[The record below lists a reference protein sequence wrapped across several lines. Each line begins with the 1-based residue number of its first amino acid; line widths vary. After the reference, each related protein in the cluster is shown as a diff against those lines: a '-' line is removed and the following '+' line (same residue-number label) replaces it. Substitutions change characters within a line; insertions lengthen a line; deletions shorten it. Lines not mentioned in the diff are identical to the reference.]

1 MPDALAA
8 ALAVPGVGWLLVAA
22 LAAGL
27 AYGFAGFGAALIFM
41 PVAAARVGPVEA
53 VTLEACMGLAS
64 VVTVLPRALR
74 LADKRD
80 TGVLLAASIIG
91 LPLGTYLLKVVDPA
105 LMRWGI
111 CGVAAVTLC
120 ALVAG
125 WRRKTEDTRG
135 ALLGVG
141 AASGALGGATGLTGP
156 VMILFKL
163 SGQGSAAEVRAST
176 IAFLT
181 LLSMLLLPALWIQGL
196 LRVEALWLALLVV
209 PVYAVGALTG
219 QALFRPQMEALYRRV
234 AYGLIGLAVA
244 MSLPVW

>member
-1 MPDALAA
+1 MPEPLVA
-8 ALAVPGVGWLLVAA
+8 ALAMPGLGWVLVAA

-41 PVAAARVGPVEA
+41 PVASARIGPVEA

-64 VVTVLPRALR
+64 VVTVLPGALKR
-74 LADKRD
+74 ADKRD
-80 TGVLLAASIIG
+80 TGILLVASLIG
-91 LPLGTYLLKVVDPA
+91 LPLGVWLLKVVDPG

-111 CGVAAVTLC
+111 CAVAALTLV

-125 WRRKTEDTRG
+125 WRRKTQDTPG

-163 SGQGSAAEVRAST
+163 SGTGSAAEVRAST
-176 IAFLT
+176 ISFLT
-181 LLSMLLLPALWIQGL
+181 LLSMLLLPMLWLQGL
-196 LRVEALWLALLVV
+196 IRAEALWMAVLVV
-209 PVYAVGALTG
+209 PVYAVGALSG
-219 QALFRPQMEALYRRV
+219 QGLFRPEREGLYRRV
-234 AYGLIGLAVA
+234 AYGLIGLAVV

>member
-1 MPDALAA
+1 MPEPLVA
-8 ALAVPGVGWLLVAA
+8 ALATPGLGWVLVAA

-64 VVTVLPRALR
+64 VVTVLPRALK

-80 TGVLLAASIIG
+80 TGVLLAASLAG
-91 LPLGTYLLKVVDPA
+91 LPLGVWLLKVVDPEV
-105 LMRWGI
+105 MRWGI
-111 CGVAAVTLC
+111 CGAAALTLA

-125 WRRKTEDTRG
+125 WRRKTQDTRG
-135 ALLGVG
+135 ALIGVG

-176 IAFLT
+176 ISFLT
-181 LLSMLLLPALWIQGL
+181 LLSMLLLPMLWVQGL
-196 LRVEALWLALLVV
+196 IRVEALWMAVLVL
-209 PVYAVGALTG
+209 PVYMAGALTG
-219 QALFRPQMEALYRRV
+219 QGLFRPEREGLYRQV
-234 AYGLIGLAVA
+234 AYGLIGLAVV
-244 MSLPVW
+244 MSLPLW

>member
-1 MPDALAA
+1 MPDPLLA
-8 ALAVPGVGWLLVAA
+8 ALAVPGVVWVLVAA
-22 LAAGL
+22 GAAGL

-64 VVTVLPRALR
+64 VVTVLPRALK
-74 LADKRD
+74 LADTRD
-80 TGVLLAASIIG
+80 TGILLAASLIG
-91 LPLGTYLLKVVDPA
+91 LPVGVWLLKVADPEA
-105 LMRWGI
+105 MRWGI
-111 CGVAAVTLC
+111 CAVAAATLC

-125 WRRKTEDTRG
+125 WRRKTRDSAG

-141 AASGALGGATGLTGP
+141 AASGVLGGATGLTGP

-163 SGQGSAAEVRAST
+163 SGKASAAEVRAST

-181 LLSMLLLPALWIQGL
+181 LLSMLLLPMLWVQGL
-196 LRVEALWLALLVV
+196 IRAEALWLAVLVV

-219 QALFRPQMEALYRRV
+219 QALFRPQNEALYRRV

>member
-1 MPDALAA
+1 MPEPLVA
-8 ALAVPGVGWLLVAA
+8 ALDTPGLGWVLVAA

-64 VVTVLPRALR
+64 VVTVLPRALK

-80 TGVLLAASIIG
+80 TGVLLAASLVG
-91 LPLGTYLLKVVDPA
+91 LPLGVWLLKVVDPE

-111 CGVAAVTLC
+111 CGVAALTLA

-125 WRRKTEDTRG
+125 WRRKTQDTRG
-135 ALLGVG
+135 ALIGVG

-176 IAFLT
+176 ISFLT
-181 LLSMLLLPALWIQGL
+181 LLSMLLLPMLWVQGL
-196 LRVEALWLALLVV
+196 IRVEALWMAVLVL
-209 PVYAVGALTG
+209 PVYMAGALTG
-219 QALFRPQMEALYRRV
+219 QGLFRPEREGLYRQV
-234 AYGLIGLAVA
+234 AYGLIGLAVV
-244 MSLPVW
+244 MSLPLW